1 MAILTGMKWYLIVGF
16 EVLSQL
22 ATLNIF
28 LCVSWPSVC
37 LWRNVYLGLLP
48 IFWLGCLFSWDW
60 ASWTVCE
67 FWRSV
72 PCQLHHLQI
81 FSSLLWV
88 AFLFIVFFA
97 VQKLLSLIRSHLLIF
112 VFISV
117 TLGDGSEQILLWFMS
132 KSVLL
137 LFSSVLY
144 YPVLHLDL
152 CPFWFYLC
160 VWCQRMF

>member
-16 EVLSQL
+16 EVISQL

-28 LCVSWPSVC
+28 LCVSQPSVC

-48 IFWLGCLFSWDW
+48 IFWLGSLFSWYW
-60 ASWTVCE
+60 ASWTVYK
-67 FWRSV
+67 FWRSI

-97 VQKLLSLIRSHLLIF
+97 VQKLLSLIRSLFFCLFSLAI
-112 VFISV
+112 FISKV
-117 TLGDGSEQILLWFMS
+117 SRITVFSTCNLYFLDSCLLPNPTIYGS
-132 KSVLL
+132 
-137 LFSSVLY
+137 
-144 YPVLHLDL
+144 
-152 CPFWFYLC
+152 
-160 VWCQRMF
+160 CQGH

>member
-1 MAILTGMKWYLIVGF
+1 MMAILTGMKWYLIVGF

-97 VQKLLSLIRSHLLIF
+97 VQKLLSLIRSHLFLF
-112 VFISV
+112 VFYFHYSRRWVIEDLAV
-117 TLGDGSEQILLWFMS
+117 IYVIRVFCLCFPLR
-132 KSVLL
+132 VL
-137 LFSSVLY
+137 
-144 YPVLHLDL
+144 
-152 CPFWFYLC
+152 
-160 VWCQRMF
+160 